1 VLRYSVMS
9 RRMILHTWSAV
20 RAAAW
25 VGPVSAATQVVE
37 HTRTSNALTLGISIG
52 DDLVERQMVE

>member
-1 VLRYSVMS
+1 MS

-25 VGPVSAATQVVE
+25 VGPVSAATQVVK